1 MKKEYDLSKLK
12 SRKNRHAF
20 KLNKSVNMR
29 LSEDE
34 RMREH
39 ALKAEVFDQT
49 NPEEM
54 IELSVTHMDGL
65 DPNETFDGAKLLA
78 LCQK

>member
-1 MKKEYDLSKLK
+1 
-12 SRKNRHAF
+12 
-20 KLNKSVNMR
+20 MR

-34 RMREH
+34 QMREH
-39 ALKAEVFDQT
+39 ALKPEVFDQT

-65 DPNETFDGAKLLA
+65 DPNETFDSAKLLA